1 MIEQKS
7 SEVLQKLID
16 PPRGMR
22 GVVGVAGV
30 LQQVLK
36 SAWLIKVEAEPSDGR
51 SKPAFLDVIP
61 SLIELCSLIMHKT
74 EGSGYWVEQ
83 PDAEKRFKTDH
94 PVYAALYEVSK
105 ARSTLSGGR
114 CQLLA
119 HALVA
124 SQSGIPAKAE
134 GSEKPSANI
143 QAAFRELRRL
153 DSRVLDSVQFEV
165 PSRHGCYNAL
175 KEIEQ
180 TGSTE
185 FNRVELNQLAHIRR
199 LIGLSLGV
207 EKPIEISARKHNG
220 GGSFADSWSQII
232 REEVS
237 PEQLGD
243 DAGQS
248 FFFVESTASDSVD
261 VDAGRLDGLPESDVA
276 PRIRHVVAS
285 ERANPRRGGSLQRS
299 VFQSRHIA
307 NQLRRSAQALT
318 SRWDRLTEHE
328 IGAVISA
335 LSGQGAGRNPGVLA
349 LGLVLLIGRPLSTIL
364 NARLFSSIDQVP
376 EHISGDSVAICRE
389 GSFIQ
394 VNVPLPER
402 MRPLRQ
408 EWQSSLRQTDNQL
421 RLPFVVLLRNLLFDF
436 IGVDDADWSGYLFPR
451 PNIDDIKHSV
461 ENVISEVRSEN
472 GARVTITRL
481 QRCLYNEI
489 ADVQG
494 DIVDGVVITGNQPAT
509 GTHVGIHYYCVPESD
524 MQERYLKAAREMV
537 AGEFTELMAPVV
549 LCPERS
555 SYIGS
560 PFCPKPECLV
570 VLVTKL
576 RQRLIANL
584 QQPLAADTLIDIH
597 NSYTAYVVLFVAF
610 ATGYRSVQA
619 PLSRD
624 TDFDP
629 LSRMLV
635 VADKTDSSYSH
646 ARLVP
651 VPEILSRQLDLYRQH
666 RERVIGQLWALLGI
680 EKPAHFLF
688 FLSKGGNRTKKSEKL
703 VRVTPVS
710 PATVTENL
718 RGISDLPLN
727 LNRHYLRSE
736 LRHRGVSAE
745 LVDAWMGHWL
755 DGQEPMG
762 RFSSLC
768 PLDYMSGIEPVL
780 NEILDDMGWTSEGG
794 LS

>member
-1 MIEQKS
+1 MIEQKL
-7 SEVLQKLID
+7 SEVLHQLID

-22 GVVGVAGV
+22 GIVGVADV
-30 LQQVLK
+30 LHQVLK
-36 SAWLIKVEAEPSDGR
+36 SAWLIKVQAEPDEGR
-51 SKPAFLDVIP
+51 SKPIFLDVIP
-61 SLIELCSLIMHKT
+61 SLIELCSSIVHKT
-74 EGSGYWVEQ
+74 EGAGCWVER

-124 SQSGIPAKAE
+124 SRSGSPARPE

-165 PSRHGCYNAL
+165 PSRHGCYKAL

-180 TGSTE
+180 TENMEFDRTE
-185 FNRVELNQLAHIRR
+185 VDQLGHIRR

-207 EKPIEISARKHNG
+207 EKSLEVTSRKKNG
-220 GGSFADSWSQII
+220 GESFADSQARVTRKEIS
-232 REEVS
+232 S
-237 PEQLGD
+237 DQLGD
-243 DAGQS
+243 EGGLPFSLIETSA
-248 FFFVESTASDSVD
+248 FESVD
-261 VDAGRLDGLPESDVA
+261 VDAGRLDCLPESDVA
-276 PRIRHVVAS
+276 PGIRNVVAS

-299 VFQSRHIA
+299 VLQSRHIA
-307 NQLRRSAQALT
+307 NQLRRSAQSLT

-335 LSGQGAGRNPGVLA
+335 LWWQGAGKNPGVLA

-394 VNVPLPER
+394 VNVPVPER

-436 IGVDDADWSGYLFPR
+436 IGVDDADWSGCLFPR
-451 PNIDDIKHSV
+451 PDIDDIKNSA
-461 ENVISEVRSEN
+461 ENVISEVRSED

-524 MQERYLKAAREMV
+524 LQERYLNAAREMV
-537 AGEFTELMAPVV
+537 AVEFKELMAPVA

-570 VLVTKL
+570 VLIKNL
-576 RQRLIANL
+576 RQRLIVNL

-597 NSYTAYVVLFVAF
+597 NSYTAYIVVFTAF

-629 LSRMLV
+629 LSGMLV

-666 RERVIGQLWALLGI
+666 RERVIEQLWALLGI
-680 EKPAHFLF
+680 KKPAHFLF
-688 FLSKGGNRTKKSEKL
+688 FLSKAGNGTKKSEKL

-710 PATVTENL
+710 PTSVTKNL
-718 RGISDLPLN
+718 RGISNLPLN
-727 LNRHYLRSE
+727 LNRHFLRSE

-762 RFSSLC
+762 RFSTLS

-780 NEILDDMGWTSEGG
+780 NEILDDMGWTSERG

>member
-1 MIEQKS
+1 MIEQKL
-7 SEVLQKLID
+7 SEVLQQLID

-22 GVVGVAGV
+22 GIVGVADV

-51 SKPAFLDVIP
+51 SKSSFLDVIP
-61 SLIELCSLIMHKT
+61 SLIELCSLIMHKK

-83 PDAEKRFKTDH
+83 PDAEKNFKTRN

-124 SQSGIPAKAE
+124 SQIGILAKSE
-134 GSEKPSANI
+134 GSEKPSTNV
-143 QAAFRELRRL
+143 QEAFRELRRL

-165 PSRHGCYNAL
+165 PSRYGCYKAL

-180 TGSTE
+180 TGCIES
-185 FNRVELNQLAHIRR
+185 NRMEVSQLSHIRR

-207 EKPIEISARKHNG
+207 EKPLEVTTRKKNG
-220 GGSFADSWSQII
+220 GGSSSASWGQVI
-232 REEVS
+232 RDEVS

-243 DAGQS
+243 DGGQS
-248 FFFVESTASDSVD
+248 FSFIESTASDFVD
-261 VDAGRLDGLPESDVA
+261 VDAGRLNGLPEDDVA
-276 PRIRHVVAS
+276 PVFRSIVAS
-285 ERANPRRGGSLQRS
+285 ERASPRRGGSLQRS

-307 NQLRRSAQALT
+307 NQLRRSAQPLT
-318 SRWDRLTEHE
+318 TRWDRLTEHD
-328 IGAVISA
+328 IGSVVSA
-335 LSGQGAGRNPGVLA
+335 LSWQGAGKNPGVLA
-349 LGLVLLIGRPLSTIL
+349 LGLVLLTGRSLSTIL
-364 NARLFSSIDQVP
+364 NAHLFSSIDRVP
-376 EHISGDSVAICRE
+376 KQISGDSIAICRADR
-389 GSFIQ
+389 FIQ
-394 VNVPLPER
+394 VNVPVPGR

-408 EWQSSLRQTDNQL
+408 EWHSSLRQTDNQL
-421 RLPFVVLLRNLLFDF
+421 RLPIVNLLWNLLVDL
-436 IGVDDADWSGYLFPR
+436 IGLDDSGWSGYLFPQ
-451 PNIDDIKHSV
+451 PDIDDVKESIK
-461 ENVISEVRSEN
+461 NIISEMRSED
-472 GARVTITRL
+472 GTRVTITRL

-494 DIVDGVVITGNQPAT
+494 GIVDGVVITGNQPAT
-509 GTHVGIHYYCVPESD
+509 GSHVGIHYYCVSESD
-524 MQERYLKAAREMV
+524 LQERYLNAAREMV
-537 AGEFTELMAPVV
+537 AEEFKELMAPVA

-555 SYIGS
+555 HYIGS
-560 PFCPKPECLV
+560 PLCPKPEYMVALI
-570 VLVTKL
+570 TNL
-576 RQRLIANL
+576 RQRLVANL
-584 QQPLAADTLIDIH
+584 QRPIAADTLIDTH
-597 NSYTAYVVLFVAF
+597 NSYTAYVVMFMAF

-624 TDFDP
+624 TDYDP
-629 LSRMLV
+629 LSGMLV
-635 VADKTDSSYSH
+635 ISDKTDSSYSH

-651 VPEILSRQLDLYRQH
+651 VPKILSRQLELYKLH
-666 RERVIGQLWALLGI
+666 RERVIRQLWALLGI

-688 FLSKGGNRTKKSEKL
+688 FLSKAGSRNAKSEKL

-710 PATVTENL
+710 PGSVTENL

-727 LNRHYLRSE
+727 LNRHFLRSE

-762 RFSSLC
+762 RFSTLS
-768 PLDYMSGIEPVL
+768 PLDYMAGIEPVL
-780 NEILDDMGWTSEGG
+780 SEILDDLGWTSEEG